1 MGKQAE
7 RPIHESQP
15 EPGYYRMRPRKGQPY
30 QPVAIWFQGDDLV
43 CRVGAD
49 MRSAEEVWLYCAGNR
64 VAKADAMYAF
74 EHGKWQTDA
83 PEPIGAGHN
92 EPPSDDPF
100 DDLTREIEAEEKR
113 VQAWVAEQ
121 HDGASKAEMAANW
134 LAQLRKLESRTVA
147 AFDAEK
153 APVLAET
160 KRIDGKWRDLKAR
173 AAAIKKAMD
182 DCFQG
187 IGRREKARQQAAAE
201 ARARAEAEARRKE
214 HEAEQVR
221 LAEMAAAQNMPV
233 ELAPPPVVEIAPVEP
248 VKLAFGGAT
257 GAKIAV
263 RAVPPRPVIE
273 DWSVCASYYSNH
285 TRVREVLQKLVAH
298 DVRDGRMEI
307 PGVKIIPGEQ

>member
-1 MGKQAE
+1 MGKQAD
-7 RPIHESQP
+7 RPIYEGQP
-15 EPGYYRMRPRKGQPY
+15 EPGYYKMRQGKGQPY
-30 QPVAIWFQGDDLV
+30 LPVAIWYDGPEIF
-43 CRVGAD
+43 CRVGAE
-49 MRSAEEVWLYCAGNR
+49 MRKADDVWLWCAGNR

-83 PEPIGAGHN
+83 PEPAGAGHN
-92 EPPSDDPF
+92 EPPSEDPF
-100 DDLTREIEAEEKR
+100 DDLSREIEAEEAR
-113 VQAWVAEQ
+113 VTAWVAEQ

-134 LAQLRKLESRTVA
+134 LANLRKLESRTVA

-201 ARARAEAEARRKE
+201 AKARAEAEAKRKE
-214 HEAEQVR
+214 YEAEQVR

-233 ELAPPPVVEIAPVEP
+233 EMAPPPVVEVVPVEP

-263 RAVPPRPVIE
+263 RAVPPKPVVE
-273 DWSVCASYYSNH
+273 DWAACAAFYANH
-285 TRVREVLQKLVAH
+285 AKLREVLQKLVQH